1 MKNRKKPALLHQVVI
16 VFCLCCTISLC
27 FSSCK
32 TDKGKADDIPTD
44 AEFQAILNCI
54 DILKDNIAN
63 TNSIDN
69 IFGDDYVFEINGT
82 CTYTALN
89 AAYRIHIPYK
99 ISNTGGN
106 DLIDVAYF
114 INSVYIGS
122 KIDYEYEIYKTWDDE
137 RQSLFYIA
145 RLEPYDKSYSKDI
158 VNKAININH

>member
-1 MKNRKKPALLHQVVI
+1 MKATKKQPLLHQVII
-16 VFCLCCTISLC
+16 VFSLLCLCSTISLC
-27 FSSCK
+27 FSSC
-32 TDKGKADDIPTD
+32 KADDIPTD

-63 TNSIDN
+63 TNSINN

-114 INSVYIGS
+114 IDSVYIGS

-158 VNKAININH
+158 VNKAINIDY

>member
-1 MKNRKKPALLHQVVI
+1 MKNRKKPTLLHQVI
-16 VFCLCCTISLC
+16 IAFCLCCTISLC
-27 FSSCK
+27 FISCNTAK
-32 TDKGKADDIPTD
+32 ENDDLPTD
-44 AEFQAILNCI
+44 TEFRAILNCVE
-54 DILKDNIAN
+54 ILKDNIAS

-69 IFGDDYVFEINGT
+69 IFGDNYVFEINGT

-114 INSVYIGS
+114 IDGAYIGS
-122 KIDYEYEIYKTWDDE
+122 EIDYEYEIYKTWDDE

-145 RLEPYDKSYSKDI
+145 RLEHYDKSYSKDI
-158 VNKAININH
+158 VNKAINID